1 MRSSIYYI
9 LAIAAIVAFF
19 STSAEA
25 QRRDYL
31 TDEEIEIV
39 RDAQE
44 IDTRIAVLV
53 HAIDRRLAVLKINVG
68 NTEKELKEKEVWG
81 ALPTGS
87 KIELLSDVK
96 RILQKAIDDIDNLAA
111 RPDSAVIYDTD
122 GKKPKTPKD
131 LFNKA
136 VRTLAAAAARYR
148 PVFEKELSTTE
159 VKTEKG
165 VYLDLIENCSQV
177 IEAVTKLPAEVKK
190 TKN

>member
-1 MRSSIYYI
+1 MKSSILYI
-9 LAIAAIVAFF
+9 LAIAAIVTFF
-19 STSAEA
+19 SPFAEA

-44 IDTRIAVLV
+44 IDVRIAVLV

-68 NTEKELKEKEVWG
+68 NTEKELKEKDVWG
-81 ALPTGS
+81 PLPTGS
-87 KIELLSDVK
+87 KIELLSDIK

-122 GKKPKTPKD
+122 GKKPKVPKD

-148 PVFEKELSTTE
+148 PVFEKELATTD

-165 VYLDLIENCSQV
+165 VYMDLIENCTQV
-177 IEAVTKLPAEVKK
+177 IEAVAKLPAEVKK